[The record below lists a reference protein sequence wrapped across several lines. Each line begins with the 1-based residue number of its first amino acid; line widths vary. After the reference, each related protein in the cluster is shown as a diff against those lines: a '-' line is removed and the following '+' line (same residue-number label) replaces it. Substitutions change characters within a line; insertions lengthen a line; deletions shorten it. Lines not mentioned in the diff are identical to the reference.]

1 MKAKGEIIMKKRL
14 LSLLLVGSTIL
25 AFTAC
30 GNSTATK
37 EETDASDSGK
47 TVVRVASVTN
57 GYPTSYYDDGSDV
70 KTGYDVEVMRL
81 VEAALSDKYTFE
93 WYDAEQDA
101 IYTGL
106 STGKYD
112 IALTNAYY
120 TQERAENYILPE
132 NAIGASPA
140 GLIVRKEDAEIKTLE
155 DAATA
160 GFKAAPHF
168 AGDGNTYLYQKYN
181 AENPDNPLDFTISD
195 DPNCFTAMIQYIAE
209 GRYDC
214 AIYPSIYYE
223 TLVTS
228 DDGTLHEFADK
239 LSFNVY
245 YPVDT
250 YAVIAKGEDEL
261 AADVSAELGKLKE
274 DGSLSKLAVQ
284 FYGFDPFDTNDA
296 VYGQK

>member
-1 MKAKGEIIMKKRL
+1 MRKKL
-14 LSLLLVGSTIL
+14 MTLLLAGSMILSLAACEKQGSE
-25 AFTAC
+25 A
-30 GNSTATK
+30 ATSQA
-37 EETDASDSGK
+37 EAGK
-47 TVVRVASVTN
+47 IVVRVASVTN
-57 GYPTSYYDDGSDV
+57 GYPTSYYGDDGV
-70 KTGYDVEVMRL
+70 KTGYDVEVMKK
-81 VEAALSDKYTFE
+81 VETALSDKYTFE

-120 TQERAENYILPE
+120 TEERAENYILPE

-140 GLIVRKEDAEIKTLE
+140 GLIVRKEDSDIKTLS

-160 GFKAAPHF
+160 GFKAAPHL

-181 AENPDNPLDFTISD
+181 AENPDNPLDYTISD
-195 DPNCFTAMIQYIAE
+195 DPNSFTALIQYIAE

-223 TLVTS
+223 TLVTAE
-228 DDGTLHEFADK
+228 DGSLHEYADK

-250 YAVIAKGEDEL
+250 YTVIAKGQDEL

-274 DGSLSKLAVQ
+274 DGTLSSLAIE
-284 FYGFDPFDTNDA
+284 FYGFDPFDTNSA
-296 VYGQK
+296 VYSQQ